1 MNLVSMIIVIIVVLV
16 LIYYLNNKFECF
28 SNNNNRNP
36 KDNIKNIKDYY
47 NLLLNNKSNSK
58 NIKIQ
63 IEQEIK
69 IIEQSIINNYDK
81 YKLNNIYQNELVP
94 LIDKPNLNE
103 FNIIISKIDFL
114 VDYSFNSIYHDFSI
128 IISDIKEDFKNLM
141 ELYTDVYINKTISLS
156 IVKNQ
161 IDSLTQKIYNS
172 LLKITTHEDL
182 NSSGIILILNTT
194 LKRAYE
200 MNDITQINSLTYTF
214 NEKIKSINN
223 KLISNIKPNDSSF
236 EIKGVE
242 MTKPATTFQPTTTIS
257 LHKDKEVINLIQDDF
272 NNIYN
277 SFDLINIIYK
287 NNGDKKQIK
296 ELNDIIYKSIDNIIN
311 YNKTDIEYK
320 NKITSIKIIIITP
333 ILKSELK
340 ESYKKNNNEVIKIK
354 NKFYD
359 AIIEIKN
366 IIISNYSKT
375 RDDNNRGI
383 CLKEIIEAILN
394 NNFPIKVNKLK
405 GCNNSI
411 FISNNNLTIYP
422 KMAVSKNNGKSWDFA
437 TDLLEY
443 KNTGNKNGD
452 YLYTYKLATTD
463 GQKWTFIN

>member
-1 MNLVSMIIVIIVVLV
+1 MELVGMIVVIIIVLS
-16 LIYYLNNKFECF
+16 LIYYFNKNFECF
-28 SNNNNRNP
+28 SDINP
-36 KDNIKNIKDYY
+36 KDNIKNIKYYY
-47 NLLLNNKSNSK
+47 NLLFNSNVNVK
-58 NIKIQ
+58 NIKNK

-69 IIEQSIINNYDK
+69 KIEQSLVNNYDK

-103 FNIIISKIDFL
+103 FNIVISKIEFL
-114 VDYSFNSIYHDFSI
+114 VDYSFNSTYYDFST
-128 IISDIKEDFKNLM
+128 IISDIKEDFKKLT
-141 ELYTDVYINKTISLS
+141 ELYGDVYLNKTISLS

-172 LLKITTHEDL
+172 LLKVTTHEDL

-194 LKRAYE
+194 LKRAFE
-200 MNDITQINSLTYTF
+200 MNDITQINSLMYTF

-223 KLISNIKPNDSSF
+223 KLISNIKPKDKSF
-236 EIKGVE
+236 DIKGVE
-242 MTKPATTFQPTTTIS
+242 MGLPATTFQPTTTVS

-320 NKITSIKIIIITP
+320 NKITSIKIIVITP

-340 ESYKKNNNEVIKIK
+340 ESYKKNNNEIIKIK

-359 AIIEIKN
+359 GIVEIKN

-375 RDDNNRGI
+375 RDDNSRGI

-394 NNFPIKVNKLK
+394 NNYPIKVNKLK

-411 FISNNNLTIYP
+411 FISNNDLTIYP
-422 KMAVSKNNGKSWDFA
+422 QMAVSKNNGKSWDFA
-437 TDLLEY
+437 TDLLDY
-443 KNTGNKNGD
+443 KNTGEKAGN

-463 GQKWTFIN
+463 GQKWSFIN

>member
-1 MNLVSMIIVIIVVLV
+1 MELVGMIVVIIIVLA
-16 LIYYLNNKFECF
+16 LIYYFNKNFECF
-28 SNNNNRNP
+28 SNINP
-36 KDNIKNIKDYY
+36 KDNIKNIKYYY
-47 NLLLNNKSNSK
+47 NLLFNNNANSK
-58 NIKIQ
+58 NIKRQ
-63 IEQEIK
+63 IEQEVK
-69 IIEQSIINNYDK
+69 KIEQSLVNNFDK

-94 LIDKPNLNE
+94 LIDRPNLNE
-103 FNIIISKIDFL
+103 FNIVISKIEFL
-114 VDYSFNSIYHDFSI
+114 VDYSFNSTYHDFSI
-128 IISDIKEDFKNLM
+128 IISDIKEDFKKLT
-141 ELYTDVYINKTISLS
+141 ELYEDVYLNKTIALS

-172 LLKITTHEDL
+172 LLKVTTHEDL

-194 LKRAYE
+194 LKRAFE
-200 MNDITQINSLTYTF
+200 MNDITQINSLMNTF

-223 KLISNIKPNDSSF
+223 KLISNIKPKDKSF

-242 MTKPATTFQPTTTIS
+242 MGLPATTFQPTTTVS

-359 AIIEIKN
+359 GIVEIKN
-366 IIISNYSKT
+366 IIINNYSKT
-375 RDDNNRGI
+375 RDDNSRGV

-394 NNFPIKVNKLK
+394 NNYPIKVNKLK

-411 FISNNNLTIYP
+411 FISNNDLTIYP
-422 KMAVSKNNGKSWDFA
+422 QMAVSKNNGKSWDFA

-443 KNTGNKNGD
+443 KNTGNKNGN

-463 GQKWTFIN
+463 GQKWSFIN

>member
-1 MNLVSMIIVIIVVLV
+1 MELVGMIVVIIIVLA
-16 LIYYLNNKFECF
+16 LIYYFNKNFECF
-28 SNNNNRNP
+28 SDINP
-36 KDNIKNIKDYY
+36 KDNIKNIKYYY
-47 NLLLNNKSNSK
+47 NLLFNSNVNIK
-58 NIKIQ
+58 NIKNQ

-69 IIEQSIINNYDK
+69 KIEQSLVNNYDK

-103 FNIIISKIDFL
+103 FNIVISKIEFL
-114 VDYSFNSIYHDFSI
+114 VDYSFNSTYHDFST
-128 IISDIKEDFKNLM
+128 IISDIKEDFKKLT
-141 ELYTDVYINKTISLS
+141 ELYGDVYLNKTISLS

-172 LLKITTHEDL
+172 LLKVTTHEDL

-194 LKRAYE
+194 LKRAFE
-200 MNDITQINSLTYTF
+200 MNDITQINSLMYTF

-223 KLISNIKPNDSSF
+223 KLISNIKPKDKSF
-236 EIKGVE
+236 DIKGVE
-242 MTKPATTFQPTTTIS
+242 MGLPATTFQPTTTVS

-320 NKITSIKIIIITP
+320 NKITSIKIIVITP

-340 ESYKKNNNEVIKIK
+340 ESYKKDNNEVIKIK

-359 AIIEIKN
+359 AIVEIKN

-375 RDDNNRGI
+375 RDDNSRGV

-394 NNFPIKVNKLK
+394 NNYPIKVNKLK

-411 FISNNNLTIYP
+411 FISNNDLTIYP
-422 KMAVSKNNGKSWDFA
+422 QMAVSKNNGKSWDFA
-437 TDLLEY
+437 TDLLDY
-443 KNTGNKNGD
+443 KKTGEKAGN

-463 GQKWTFIN
+463 GQKWSFIN

>member
-1 MNLVSMIIVIIVVLV
+1 MELVGMIVVIIIVLA
-16 LIYYLNNKFECF
+16 LIYYFNKNFECF
-28 SNNNNRNP
+28 SNINP
-36 KDNIKNIKDYY
+36 KDNIKNIKYYY
-47 NLLLNNKSNSK
+47 NLLFNNNANSK
-58 NIKIQ
+58 NIKRQ
-63 IEQEIK
+63 IEQEVK
-69 IIEQSIINNYDK
+69 KIEQSLVNNFDK

-94 LIDKPNLNE
+94 LIDRPNLNE
-103 FNIIISKIDFL
+103 FNIVISKIEFL
-114 VDYSFNSIYHDFSI
+114 VDYSFNSTYHDFSI
-128 IISDIKEDFKNLM
+128 IISDIKEDFKKLT
-141 ELYTDVYINKTISLS
+141 ELYEDVYLNKTIALS

-172 LLKITTHEDL
+172 LLKVTTHEDL

-194 LKRAYE
+194 LKRAFE
-200 MNDITQINSLTYTF
+200 MNDITQINSLMYTF

-223 KLISNIKPNDSSF
+223 KLISNIKPKDKSF

-242 MTKPATTFQPTTTIS
+242 MGLPATTFQPTTTVS

-320 NKITSIKIIIITP
+320 NKITSIKIIVITP

-359 AIIEIKN
+359 AIVEIKN

-375 RDDNNRGI
+375 RDDNSRGV

-394 NNFPIKVNKLK
+394 NNYPIKVNKLK

-411 FISNNNLTIYP
+411 FISNNDLTIYP
-422 KMAVSKNNGKSWDFA
+422 QMAVSKNNGKSRDFA

-452 YLYTYKLATTD
+452 YIYTYKLATTD
-463 GQKWTFIN
+463 GQKWSFIN